1 MCEQVHRVT
10 VDRRTHS
17 RRRRDPHGPRRTQEQ
32 RRRDTRQAL
41 LDAALVR
48 IEAGGSFDSLSLR
61 SVARAAGIVPNAFY
75 RHFAS
80 MDELGLALVEESF
93 RALRAMLREARE
105 NVPPEHIIRRSV
117 EILTDHVRQHRQ
129 HFVFVVRVGSTGN
142 TVLRHAIRAE
152 IRLFSSELATD
163 LGRFPR
169 LRDWTTEDLHTLAGL
184 LVNTMIAIVGA
195 MVDAPVAAPETESAI
210 TRAAEKQLRMV
221 MLGAGQWRSTAPK
234 RAERQ

>member
-1 MCEQVHRVT
+1 VHR
-10 VDRRTHS
+10 
-17 RRRRDPHGPRRTQEQ
+17 PRRTQEQ

-41 LDAALVR
+41 LDAALTR
-48 IEAGGSFDSLSLR
+48 IESGESFDSLSLR
-61 SVARAAGIVPNAFY
+61 SVARAAGVVPNAFY

-105 NVPPEHIIRRSV
+105 SLPPEHIIRRSV
-117 EILTDHVRQHRQ
+117 RILTSHVREHRQ

-163 LGRFPR
+163 LARFPG
-169 LRDWTTEDLHTLAGL
+169 LRDWSTEDLHTLAGL

-195 MVDAPVAAPETESAI
+195 MVDAPVAAPEAEVGI
-210 TRAAEKQLRMV
+210 TRIAEKQLRMV
-221 MLGAGQWRSTAPK
+221 MLGAGQWRSG
-234 RAERQ
+234 R

>member
-1 MCEQVHRVT
+1 VHTVS
-10 VDRRTHS
+10 VDRR
-17 RRRRDPHGPRRTQEQ
+17 PHTRKRTDRHRPRRTQEQ
-32 RRRDTRQAL
+32 RRRDTRKAL
-41 LDAALVR
+41 LDAALHR
-48 IEAGGSFDSLSLR
+48 IEAGESFDSLSLR

-105 NVPPEHIIRRSV
+105 SLPPEHIIRRSV
-117 EILTDHVRQHRQ
+117 EILTSHVREHRQ
-129 HFVFVVRVGSTGN
+129 HFVFVVRAASTGS

-152 IRLFSSELATD
+152 IRLISSELATD
-163 LGRFPR
+163 LARFPA

-195 MVDAPVAAPETESAI
+195 MVDAPVAAPEAETDI
-210 TRAAEKQLRMV
+210 TRSAEKQLRIV
-221 MLGAGQWRSTAPK
+221 MLGAGQWHST
-234 RAERQ
+234 